1 MKRLFITLIALFTLT
16 TAEAQW
22 LDALKKVATEAI
34 DKATDGKLT
43 QMAVI
48 GTWNYTAPA
57 VKLEGDNALSNIG
70 GSAISATVGDK
81 LEQAFTKVGI
91 SSGFCSMTFNEDGTY
106 TMPVKGRQIKGTYT
120 YNSSDHSL
128 TLKVGQSGKVE
139 VKGYAYISGTNLQ
152 IVFPINKL
160 TDFMVAIGSSIKSL
174 NSITKLIEQYEN
186 IYLGFEFAK

>member
-48 GTWNYTAPA
+48 GTWNYSAPA

-91 SSGFCSMTFNEDGTY
+91 SSGFCSVTFNEDGTY